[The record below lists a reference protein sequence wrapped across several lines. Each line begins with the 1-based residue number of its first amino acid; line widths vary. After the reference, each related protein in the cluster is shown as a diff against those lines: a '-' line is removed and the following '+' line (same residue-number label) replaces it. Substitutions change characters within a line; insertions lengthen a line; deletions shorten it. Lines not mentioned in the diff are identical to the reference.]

1 MLQSCMLWVGP
12 IMHGKHFLE
21 NLLVDRSTLI
31 RKTIV
36 LNIFMKGPYFT
47 YEEYS
52 FKILLFKG

>member
-1 MLQSCMLWVGP
+1 MR
-12 IMHGKHFLE
+12 GKHFLE

-36 LNIFMKGPYFT
+36 LNIFLKGPYFT
-47 YEEYS
+47 YEEEYS